1 MSALRALLDAA
12 GFSAARAFAASAIA
26 FVAPQ
31 ANPCRGMLE
40 NNQSLSILQH
50 WRASVRSNCSL

>member
-12 GFSAARAFAASAIA
+12 GFSAARAFAASAIV

-40 NNQSLSILQH
+40 NNQS
-50 WRASVRSNCSL
+50 